1 MAKKEVDLR
10 ERLASDVLKIVE
22 THEALIGVIDKENV
36 EIKRLKRKRDRLLH
50 DVDRLLYDVVKVED
64 KYGIGRGYLE
74 GGTHFAEGSLD
85 NLSKSDLIGWLK
97 ALVQD
102 YNVLYEERN
111 KYRKIVEGKK
121 KRRKPK
127 NNDEISLF

>member
-10 ERLASDVLKIVE
+10 ERLTSDVLKIVE

-85 NLSKSDLIGWLK
+85 NLSKADLMGWLK

>member
-10 ERLASDVLKIVE
+10 ERFASDVLKIVE

-85 NLSKSDLIGWLK
+85 NLSKADLMGWLK

>member
-10 ERLASDVLKIVE
+10 ERLANDVLKIVE
-22 THEALIGVIDKENV
+22 THEALIETIDEEDV
-36 EIKRLKRKRDRLLH
+36 EIKKLKRTRDRLLY

-85 NLSKSDLIGWLK
+85 NLSKADLMGWLK

-121 KRRKPK
+121 KRKKAK
-127 NNDEISLF
+127 NSDEISLF